1 MQACHQARLETNN
14 KKMKESKTT
23 TTTKMEQKQPLA
35 DETNG
40 TGMKCIHPS
49 PSILHKVSDLVVV
62 HFLNP
67 TLYHF

>member
-1 MQACHQARLETNN
+1 
-14 KKMKESKTT
+14 
-23 TTTKMEQKQPLA
+23 MEQKQPLA

-49 PSILHKVSDLVVV
+49 LFILHKVSDLVVV